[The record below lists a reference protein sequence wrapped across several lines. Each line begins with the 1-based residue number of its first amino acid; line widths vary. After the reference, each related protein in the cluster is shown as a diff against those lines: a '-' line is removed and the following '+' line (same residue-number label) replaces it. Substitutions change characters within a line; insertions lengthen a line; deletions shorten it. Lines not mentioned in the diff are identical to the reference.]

1 MEIEKSEELTQEAI
15 DAEKKQ
21 KSRNRFFGLLVI
33 INLAL
38 LAIFIY
44 EIVVLALNSGS

>member
-1 MEIEKSEELTQEAI
+1 MEIERSEDITQEAI
-15 DAEKKQ
+15 EADKKQ
-21 KSRNRFFGLLVI
+21 KSRNRFFGLLVV

-44 EIVVLALNSGS
+44 EIVVLATSGA

>member
-1 MEIEKSEELTQEAI
+1 MEIERSEEITQEAI

-21 KSRNRFFGLLVI
+21 KSRHRIFGLLVI

-44 EIVVLALNSGS
+44 EIVVLATSGA

>member
-1 MEIEKSEELTQEAI
+1 MEIEKLEDVSKEQLE
-15 DAEKKQ
+15 AEKQQ

-44 EIVVLALNSGS
+44 EIIILAKGG